1 MESNGMIQS
10 FENKSILVTGS
21 TGFLSKLFVEKLLRV
36 QPNVKQLYL
45 LFRPADASSPTQR
58 LHKDVT
64 GKEVFRLLRKK
75 HGLGFDS
82 FISEK
87 VTPVFGDVSLENL
100 GIKDSEVEKKMHKE
114 IDIVANFAATTNFEE
129 RYDVALAVNTTGPKH
144 VMELAKKRAKLYG
157 WLITYAFTKGMGE
170 ITIDHLK
177 GNLPV
182 VIVRPTIVTSTY
194 SEPFPGWTEGFK
206 SLDPMVIS
214 LGIGMLPCFLGDNES
229 FFNIIPGDMVVN
241 AIIAAMVNHS
251 NNNIFSGD
259 KDRYVYHISIS
270 THKEQTSIIKLLSF
284 AYDYFRENPW
294 RNGDSSEIVKP
305 VFFPTMTSF
314 REHIHTNF
322 VVPKKVS

>member
-10 FENKSILVTGS
+10 LENKSILVTGS

-45 LFRPADASSPTQR
+45 LFRPADASSPAQR
-58 LHKDVT
+58 LHKD
-64 GKEVFRLLRKK
+64 

-87 VTPVFGDVSLENL
+87 VTPVFGDVTLENL

-129 RYDVALAVNTTGPKH
+129 R
-144 VMELAKKRAKLYG
+144 AKLYG
-157 WLITYAFTKGMGE
+157 WLNTYAFTKGMGE

-177 GNLPV
+177 GNLHV

-194 SEPFPGWTEGFK
+194 SEPFPGWTEGYK

-214 LGIGMLPCFLGDNES
+214 LGRGMLPCFLGDNES

-259 KDRYVYHISIS
+259 KDRYIYHISSS

-294 RNGDSSEIVKP
+294 MDGDSSEIVKP
-305 VFFPTMTSF
+305 VFLPTMTSF

-322 VVPKKVS
+322 LVPKKVS

>member
-45 LFRPADASSPTQR
+45 LFRPADASSPAQR

-64 GKEVFRLLRKK
+64 GKEVFRVLRKK

-87 VTPVFGDVSLENL
+87 VTPVFGDVTLENL

-129 RYDVALAVNTTGPKH
+129 R
-144 VMELAKKRAKLYG
+144 AKLYG
-157 WLITYAFTKGMGE
+157 WLNTYAFTKGMGE

-177 GNLPV
+177 GNLHV

-194 SEPFPGWTEGFK
+194 SEPFPGWTEGYK

-214 LGIGMLPCFLGDNES
+214 LGRGMLPY
-229 FFNIIPGDMVVN
+229 MVVN

-259 KDRYVYHISIS
+259 KDRYIYHISSS

-294 RNGDSSEIVKP
+294 MDGDSSEIVKP